1 MSNGPASIQFP
12 GAFGTL
18 LAARLDMPAGT
29 PAAFALFAHCYTRFK
44 NMLAASRISA
54 ALTERG
60 LAVLRFGFTGLG
72 GSEGYFA
79 NTKFFSNVSDLVAA
93 AAWLRER

>member
-29 PAAFALFAHCYTRFK
+29 SAAFAPFAHCFTHFK
-44 NMLAASRISA
+44 DMLAASRISA

-60 LAVLRFGFTGLG
+60 LAVLRFGFTGR

-79 NTKFFSNVSDLVAA
+79 DTNFSSNVYDLVAA